1 MMRMA
6 DMGLEFLTA
15 LVRMAVGMFLAGRI
29 LGREEPGP
37 RTLLMGAGGTA
48 AAAWALAA
56 APVPLFGRIGL
67 ESAWTAFLAGRRNR
81 KEWRQYLYVCIFYEI
96 GFFLWTFLAK
106 AGIDLLGIWNG
117 WELSGARA
125 AGMAEGAACLGVVCI
140 CLYAKSRTE
149 MKERD
154 GFRLASAL
162 AVMGF
167 VGTVSLTEQQKL
179 TIPGDTLS
187 MWMMLSLIC
196 MIAILVFRMRRQY
209 EAERELAEIKA
220 EQAKLLEREYA
231 ELGRMYETNA
241 RLFHDFHNHI
251 GVLQQFLSQ
260 EKYGEARR
268 YLDGLQQPLRE
279 MGTGRW
285 TGDEAADYLIGSKA
299 EAAKAMGVRL
309 SIQAEYPRHAN
320 IRSADL
326 CAVLGN
332 LLDNALEAAVQAGK
346 PENQPGTPGGQEGK
360 LEGRWVSLT
369 IRKIHRMLVIKMENS
384 FSGTPVEQGG
394 RLLTT
399 KAEAGLHGWGIRS
412 VQAAAEKYD
421 GTVQTSYEGNV
432 FCTVVTL
439 SFPEREL

>member
-1 MMRMA
+1 
-6 DMGLEFLTA
+6 
-15 LVRMAVGMFLAGRI
+15 
-29 LGREEPGP
+29 
-37 RTLLMGAGGTA
+37 
-48 AAAWALAA
+48 
-56 APVPLFGRIGL
+56 
-67 ESAWTAFLAGRRNR
+67 
-81 KEWRQYLYVCIFYEI
+81 
-96 GFFLWTFLAK
+96 
-106 AGIDLLGIWNG
+106 
-117 WELSGARA
+117 
-125 AGMAEGAACLGVVCI
+125 
-140 CLYAKSRTE
+140 

-268 YLDGLQQPLRE
+268 YLDELQQPLRE

-346 PENQPGTPGGQEGK
+346 PE
-360 LEGRWVSLT
+360 GRWASLT